1 MHQRWQILKKL
12 RTMTLKEH
20 YDNHL
25 GNFYSWYTG
34 DFETNV
40 DSFNSFCV
48 DNGIKPTDSKYAID
62 LGAGNGIQTIAL
74 AKLGFKVKAIDFNN
88 QLLTELKS
96 KIDHYAI
103 EVINEDI
110 RLVNKYSGLY
120 PDLIVCCG
128 DTLPHLDSFA
138 EIRQLIKDCSDI
150 LNSKGKLILTFR
162 DYSTEL
168 EDTNRFIP
176 VKSDAKRILTCFLE
190 YSADKIRVTDLLH
203 ELENDK
209 WIQKVSSYY
218 KTRITKDLVIGFLKD
233 FRFDIVMDKVE
244 NRIISI
250 IGQKN

>member
-1 MHQRWQILKKL
+1 
-12 RTMTLKEH
+12 MTAKEH

-25 GNFYSWYTG
+25 GSFYSWSTG
-34 DFETNV
+34 DFERNM
-40 DSFNSFCV
+40 DSFKSFCV
-48 DNGIKPTDSKYAID
+48 DNEIKPNDSK
-62 LGAGNGIQTIAL
+62 
-74 AKLGFKVKAIDFNN
+74 
-88 QLLTELKS
+88 
-96 KIDHYAI
+96 YAI

-110 RLVNKYSGLY
+110 RLVSTYSGLH

-138 EIRQLIKDCSDI
+138 EVRRLIKDCSDI

-168 EDTNRFIP
+168 VDTNRFVP
-176 VKSDAKRILTCFLE
+176 VKSDSKRILTCFLE

-203 ELENDK
+203 ELENNK
-209 WIQKVSSYY
+209 WVQKVSSYY

-233 FRFDIVMDKVE
+233 SGFDIIMDKVE
-244 NRIISI
+244 NRIITI